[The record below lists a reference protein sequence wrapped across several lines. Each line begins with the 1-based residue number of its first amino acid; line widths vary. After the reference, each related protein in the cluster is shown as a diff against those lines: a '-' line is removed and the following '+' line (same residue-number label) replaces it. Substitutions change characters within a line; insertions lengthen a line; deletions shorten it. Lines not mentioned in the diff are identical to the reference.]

1 MTLLKPVIQDE
12 LATKAYLQTIH
23 DDLLRKIYRSSHPLP
38 DNAVTIFDLYDAIDS
53 ATTKLVSDPQL
64 ANYAKDDDLLQTI
77 DFSLEKMSAGDATTI
92 GLLVKRVDGLP
103 VLETKTI
110 WLDAGLLILPSSQEV
125 DTHLFIV
132 RHRNDAFLLP
142 YTVLFQQ

>member
-77 DFSLEKMSAGDATTI
+77 DFSLEKMSADDATTI
-92 GLLVKRVDGLP
+92 GLLV
-103 VLETKTI
+103 LETKTI
-110 WLDAGLLILPSSQEV
+110 WSDAGLLILPSSQEV

-132 RHRNDAFLLP
+132 RHRNDAFLLR